1 MKSWFETRF
10 CRLRTTSNRRR
21 CASPTRN
28 WLPLGDNRSKAWLQ
42 LVEQSGAGWDL
53 TLERRRSQAGEATV
67 AVEIEE
73 LPLASLVPALRGTDD
88 GPHFRSAITLQAR
101 LVQGADG
108 NFKNLRGSL
117 SLGSGPLSLTG
128 LDEIHINTVALHFVL
143 GAKDDRIQIPG
154 GEVTTQAGSI
164 VFEAIA
170 DLAEAGGIKLAARVK
185 GGVLPTA
192 VGDGKPV
199 RIVGGGLQ
207 ARIDFAERGI
217 DIERIAL
224 VTPDGTASAI
234 GQASLGGATPGLSFA
249 LEFDELPAETVRA
262 LWPPF
267 IAAKTRQWFDANVR
281 VGNDRTGHHRG
292 CAAARVHRAEGAR
305 QGAAE
310 LCAARDHALPG
321 GAISHRSGLSPLSEM
336 RSGEIDLANATATIW
351 AQTGSMDVPGRGQL
365 DVAGTALIVRELGLL
380 QQDGDLHLDAQRPS
394 RGARCSLQH
403 AAALDRGKTRHRAR
417 YPDRQLG
424 TRPRR

>member
-1 MKSWFETRF
+1 M
-10 CRLRTTSNRRR
+10 
-21 CASPTRN
+21 
-28 WLPLGDNRSKAWLQ
+28 
-42 LVEQSGAGWDL
+42 
-53 TLERRRSQAGEATV
+53 
-67 AVEIEE
+67 
-73 LPLASLVPALRGTDD
+73 
-88 GPHFRSAITLQAR
+88 
-101 LVQGADG
+101 QGADG
-108 NFKNLRGSL
+108 SFKNLRGSL

-281 VGNDRTGHHRG
+281 SGMIGPATIEV
-292 CAAARVHRAEGAR
+292 
-305 QGAAE
+305 
-310 LCAARDHALPG
+310 ALPPEFIG
-321 GAISHRSGLSPLSEM
+321 PRGRGKVLPSYALLGTMPFRAADFSPI
-336 RSGEIDLANATATIW
+336 RTFPVVRNASGEIDLANATATIW

-365 DVAGTALIVRELGLL
+365 DVAGTALIVRELGLSAA
-380 QQDGDLHLDAQRPS
+380 GRRSAPDAQGAS
-394 RGARCSLQH
+394 RGSRCRLQH
-403 AAALDRGKTRHRAR
+403 AAALDRGETRHRAR
-417 YPDRQLG
+417 YPDRKLG